1 MGQKFG
7 TWKSRFDHFFDEG
20 LERIKARLSQLIPP
34 PVRKSRTL
42 RAADLDG
49 EKMFNSDPRDGCVEE
64 EKSEQILVGNTI
76 ALLPL
81 RAAASIAQPELTFI
95 SVKDIPPFE
104 TCLAVLQDHRERRIH
119 QAFMTTAVDPLKRQP
134 LRPRQGK
141 RPRPTLF
148 NELKDGVTKEGA
160 RLG

>member
-1 MGQKFG
+1 M
-7 TWKSRFDHFFDEG
+7 TT
-20 LERIKARLSQLIPP
+20 ARG
-34 PVRKSRTL
+34 V
-42 RAADLDG
+42 
-49 EKMFNSDPRDGCVEE
+49 
-64 EKSEQILVGNTI
+64 I

-81 RAAASIAQPELTFI
+81 TAAASIAQPELTFI

-119 QAFMTTAVDPLKRQP
+119 QAFMTTAVDTLKRHP